1 MLPLKVSRS
10 RFTLQNVDLS
20 ALNAEPFN
28 CESGDFRRL
37 RDSWSVALW
46 LQTPRDQNRFV
57 IPWHKQQTSPRPAP
71 VGTFRDRRH
80 LPRRLEPCTENHL
93 QQGNSKWFCPKGMVD
108 PTIVGWHKNRAKS
121 HLAAAMKRAA
131 KPMAIND
138 LLFRNVA
145 ECSWMQPLSGYPMAW
160 NWKK

>member
-20 ALNAEPFN
+20 ELNAEPFN

-71 VGTFRDRRH
+71 VGTFRDRERNDPWSAFKH
-80 LPRRLEPCTENHL
+80 LPRCFPCTFHL
-93 QQGNSKWFCPKGMVD
+93 NRETRNDFVRKVYD
-108 PTIVGWHKNRAKS
+108 PTIVGEQKS
-121 HLAAAMKRAA
+121 SQVTSSCCHSEQQNQWQSMICYLEM
-131 KPMAIND
+131 
-138 LLFRNVA
+138 
-145 ECSWMQPLSGYPMAW
+145 
-160 NWKK
+160 